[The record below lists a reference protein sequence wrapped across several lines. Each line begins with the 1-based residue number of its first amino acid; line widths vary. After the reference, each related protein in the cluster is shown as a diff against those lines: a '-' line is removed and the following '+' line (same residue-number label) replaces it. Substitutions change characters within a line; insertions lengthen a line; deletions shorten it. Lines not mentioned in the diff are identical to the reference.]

1 MNLKLI
7 ATKISAKPIIFV
19 NWEDYHS
26 LWLTLQDL
34 DILNNIFGKSKF
46 YYMED
51 PNFFSFLLSK
61 DIITHQDLIN
71 NGRHLDFGHFKKFNV
86 FDNEYFDKYITKE
99 IYADFDSFADYV
111 LTLMN
116 TCNWNDESIKNE
128 LINHWKLNKKNMSLE
143 EHNSL
148 LDIQKIMES

>member
-86 FDNEYFDKYITKE
+86 FDNEYF
-99 IYADFDSFADYV
+99 V
-111 LTLMN
+111 LILTHL
-116 TCNWNDESIKNE
+116 
-128 LINHWKLNKKNMSLE
+128 
-143 EHNSL
+143 
-148 LDIQKIMES
+148 QIMY